1 MTAPLQDNEKDAL
14 IARLQN
20 ENRSLIQEQSM
31 LGLNYNHKKEDG
43 IEARHLANNDIPVFT
58 KVPELSTM
66 KPDEDV
72 DHLLIEG
79 DNLPA
84 LVALLPTYRGKVNVI
99 YIDPPYNTGNQD
111 FVYNDRYVDSED
123 GFRHSKWL
131 SFMKPRLQLAHEM
144 LSDDGVIFVSIDD
157 HEQAYL
163 KVMMDGIFGEENFV
177 TTFSWI
183 ASRHFIDEANVDKYI
198 PTLGANLGKFKGT
211 HEYVHAY
218 RKTNAFSFG
227 LLPSENKYITSRLT
241 NAGNATRVLTLP
253 EGTPCELESAVFTG
267 FVGGSSERLKLIDDM
282 VIKNHRLDNDTRI
295 QGDFRSPN
303 MFNRFFAHEEVRDHK
318 GQRVTDIYITRG
330 GVPYMRR
337 ENFGTIPSN
346 TLSGFGDTSIA
357 SKELSNI
364 VGASVFGYPKP
375 VDLIKHLLT
384 ISTSDDALVL
394 DFFAGSGT
402 TGQAV
407 AELNKED
414 GGRRKCILITNN
426 FEQDGAENGIARD
439 ITSVRMK
446 RVLTGKEW
454 ADGKKHEPLPGN
466 LIYYRL
472 DWQPMSTSLTNLPGM
487 LPLSTFLGSLSINQ
501 HTHRLMTIPVSMPTL
516 SKLVKDGHAALLTTK
531 NNKHMVL
538 ALDTT
543 TSDDFD
549 ALDTVK
555 SELEGANLLKG
566 LDVAME
572 SGFDADT
579 YMDSGVFDHEFT
591 FPVPDI
597 IQMQA
602 TVKMLKKDGVI
613 SINDNQED
621 HTHMNND
628 NNDDNEENR

>member
-1 MTAPLQDNEKDAL
+1 MAAPLQDNEKDAL

-20 ENRSLIQEQSM
+20 ENRSLIQEKSM

-58 KVPELSTM
+58 KVPELSTV
-66 KPDEDV
+66 KTDEDI

-99 YIDPPYNTGNQD
+99 YIDPPYNTGNND

-163 KVMMDGIFGEENFV
+163 KVMMDEIFGESNFV
-177 TTFSWI
+177 
-183 ASRHFIDEANVDKYI
+183 
-198 PTLGANLGKFKGT
+198 ANLVWHNRNPNDGIVSTDTEYILLYSQRKENLVPTYKGGNGSWQGTHIDRNYRNPDNDPRGDWRNAGHTKTREQKPFSYSINILTGDTTNERVNVYPYYYSDLWRYSPSSIRALWKDGRTFWKKSDNKVTAFQVKKFKNEESSRT
-211 HEYVHAY
+211 ALQNFIP
-218 RKTNAFSFG
+218 KSFTN
-227 LLPSENKYITSRLT
+227 T
-241 NAGNATRVLTLP
+241 NDG
-253 EGTPCELESAVFTG
+253 
-267 FVGGSSERLKLIDDM
+267 K
-282 VIKNHRLDNDTRI
+282 
-295 QGDFRSPN
+295 
-303 MFNRFFAHEEVRDHK
+303 RDIEPILGK
-318 GQRVTDIYITRG
+318 G
-330 GVPYMRR
+330 
-337 ENFGTIPSN
+337 
-346 TLSGFGDTSIA
+346 
-357 SKELSNI
+357 
-364 VGASVFGYPKP
+364 VFGYPKP
-375 VDLIKHLLT
+375 KKLIKFILDT
-384 ISTSDDALVL
+384 IPAKDSIIL

-407 AELNKED
+407 AELNKDD
-414 GGRRKCILITNN
+414 GGHRKCILITNN
-426 FEQDGAENGIARD
+426 FEQDGAPNGIARD

-446 RVLTGKEW
+446 RVLTGENW

-501 HTHRLMTIPVSMPTL
+501 DANRPMNVPDNMPTL
-516 SKLVKDGHAALLTTK
+516 SKLVHDGHAALLTNE
-531 NNKHMVL
+531 NNRHTVL
-538 ALDTT
+538 ALDTD

-555 SELEGANLLKG
+555 AELEGSNLLEG

-597 IQMQA
+597 IQIQA

-613 SINDNQED
+613 SINDDQED

-628 NNDDNEENR
+628 NNDNNKENR

>member
-1 MTAPLQDNEKDAL
+1 MAAPLQDNEKDAL

-20 ENRSLIQEQSM
+20 ENRSLIQEKSI

-43 IEARHLANNDIPVFT
+43 IEARHLANNDIPIFT
-58 KVPELSTM
+58 RVPELSTM
-66 KPDEDV
+66 KTDEDV

-84 LVALLPTYRGKVNVI
+84 LVALLPTYRNKVNVI
-99 YIDPPYNTGNQD
+99 YIDPPYNTGNDD
-111 FVYNDRYVDSED
+111 FVYNDRYVDCED

-163 KVMMDGIFGEENFV
+163 KVMMDGIFGESNFV
-177 TTFSWI
+177 ANLVWKGGRTNNAKRVSSGHDYILTYAKNVSNLPIWREEKAGTDRI
-183 ASRHFIDEANVDKYI
+183 YAAGKNAYDEAVRTVQSPLENSEDANYIYHKNIEERATSIFKKWWKNLDKDDPAQENKHYNRIDGWTGRVFFAADINNPSGHGDRYEILHPTMKKPVPI
-198 PTLGANLGKFKGT
+198 PTRGWL
-211 HEYVHAY
+211 Y
-218 RKTNAFSFG
+218 
-227 LLPSENKYITSRLT
+227 NKEKMT
-241 NAGNATRVLTLP
+241 
-253 EGTPCELESAVFTG
+253 EL
-267 FVGGSSERLKLIDDM
+267 
-282 VIKNHRLDNDTRI
+282 
-295 QGDFRSPN
+295 
-303 MFNRFFAHEEVRDHK
+303 FN
-318 GQRVTDIYITRG
+318 
-330 GVPYMRR
+330 
-337 ENFGTIPSN
+337 
-346 TLSGFGDTSIA
+346 
-357 SKELSNI
+357 
-364 VGASVFGYPKP
+364 
-375 VDLIKHLLT
+375 KHLLYFGTDETRT
-384 ISTSDDALVL
+384 INIKRFLDEIEGKAPDSVFYVDRRAAQQELKKIFGSDVFSYPKDVNVLKRWIRIAAPKNALVL

-414 GGRRKCILITNN
+414 GGNRKCILITNN
-426 FEQDGAENGIARD
+426 FEQDGAPNGIARD

-501 HTHRLMTIPVSMPTL
+501 DANRLMNAPDNMPTL
-516 SKLVKDGHAALLTTK
+516 SKLVHDGHAALLTNE
-531 NNKHMVL
+531 NNSHMVL
-538 ALDTT
+538 ALDAD

-555 SELEGANLLKG
+555 EELEGANLLEG
-566 LDVAME
+566 LNVAME

-613 SINDNQED
+613 
-621 HTHMNND
+621 
-628 NNDDNEENR
+628 

>member
-1 MTAPLQDNEKDAL
+1 MAAPLQDNEKDAL

-20 ENRSLIQEQSM
+20 ENRSLIQEKSM

-66 KPDEDV
+66 KTDEDI

-99 YIDPPYNTGNQD
+99 YIDPPYNTGNND

-123 GFRHSKWL
+123 GFKHSKWL

-163 KVMMDGIFGEENFV
+163 KVMMDEVFGEDNFV
-177 TTFSWI
+177 GDAIRKTKSTTNDIGTGFNI
-183 ASRHFIDEANVDKYI
+183 QHEYLVIYAKNVDMVHMSGPSKDLSRYTN
-198 PTLGANLGKFKGT
+198 PDNDPLGAWVSDNPSAKSGSSKTGRFPVTNPYTGRQDWPPKGMYWRFSTNTIQKHIDDGTIVFRHPPYNGRGFIYKRHLKNLRSTHTIFNSLDTSSNEYMNQVATKESLNVISDLFKYPKGT
-211 HEYVHAY
+211 
-218 RKTNAFSFG
+218 AF
-227 LLPSENKYITSRLT
+227 
-241 NAGNATRVLTLP
+241 
-253 EGTPCELESAVFTG
+253 
-267 FVGGSSERLKLIDDM
+267 
-282 VIKNHRLDNDTRI
+282 
-295 QGDFRSPN
+295 
-303 MFNRFFAHEEVRDHK
+303 
-318 GQRVTDIYITRG
+318 
-330 GVPYMRR
+330 
-337 ENFGTIPSN
+337 
-346 TLSGFGDTSIA
+346 
-357 SKELSNI
+357 
-364 VGASVFGYPKP
+364 
-375 VDLIKHLLT
+375 IKHILSF
-384 ISTSDDALVL
+384 IPHDAIIL

-414 GGRRKCILITNN
+414 GGHRKCILITNN
-426 FEQDGAENGIARD
+426 FEQDGAPNGIARD

-446 RVLTGKEW
+446 RVLTGKDW

-501 HTHRLMTIPVSMPTL
+501 DVHRLMTIPDNMPTL
-516 SKLVKDGHAALLTTK
+516 SKLVKDGHAALLTNE
-531 NNKHMVL
+531 NNKHTVL
-538 ALDTT
+538 ALDAD

-549 ALDTVK
+549 TLDTVK
-555 SELEGANLLKG
+555 AELESSNLPEG

-572 SGFDADT
+572 SGFDTET

-597 IQMQA
+597 IQIQA

-613 SINDNQED
+613 SIDDNQED

-628 NNDDNEENR
+628 GNEENR

>member
-1 MTAPLQDNEKDAL
+1 MAAPLQDNEKDAL

-20 ENRSLIQEQSM
+20 ENRSLIQEKSM

-43 IEARHLANNDIPVFT
+43 IEARHLANNDIPIFT
-58 KVPELSTM
+58 RVPELSTVRT
-66 KPDEDV
+66 DEDI

-163 KVMMDGIFGEENFV
+163 KVMMDGIFGEQNFITNLIYDGGLKNNSRFVSVGHDYMLTYAKSKSALIENDTVWRETKRGLHLFKKFIKELQSRSD
-177 TTFSWI
+177 TTENKQSELRAWLKAQKALGTLDKGLFAYNLVDDKGNVFRIDNISAPGNNGAHYDVLHPLTHKPVKEPAGGWRYSKSTMEGKIARNEIAFGKDETTVPQTKRVLSDDGENDEQVPRSYFWSERSNANKALQSILGKNVFDFPKDVNVIKRWIGI
-183 ASRHFIDEANVDKYI
+183 ASPK
-198 PTLGANLGKFKGT
+198 
-211 HEYVHAY
+211 
-218 RKTNAFSFG
+218 NA
-227 LLPSENKYITSRLT
+227 I
-241 NAGNATRVLTLP
+241 
-253 EGTPCELESAVFTG
+253 
-267 FVGGSSERLKLIDDM
+267 
-282 VIKNHRLDNDTRI
+282 
-295 QGDFRSPN
+295 
-303 MFNRFFAHEEVRDHK
+303 
-318 GQRVTDIYITRG
+318 
-330 GVPYMRR
+330 
-337 ENFGTIPSN
+337 
-346 TLSGFGDTSIA
+346 
-357 SKELSNI
+357 
-364 VGASVFGYPKP
+364 
-375 VDLIKHLLT
+375 
-384 ISTSDDALVL
+384 VL

-414 GGRRKCILITNN
+414 GGHRKCILITNN
-426 FEQDGAENGIARD
+426 FEQDGAPNGIARD

-454 ADGKKHEPLPGN
+454 ADGKEHEPLPGN
-466 LIYYRL
+466 LVYYRL

-501 HTHRLMTIPVSMPTL
+501 DTHRPSTIPDDMPTL
-516 SKLVKDGHAALLTTK
+516 SGLVKDGHAALLTNE
-531 NNKHMVL
+531 NNRHMVL
-538 ALDTT
+538 ALDAD

-549 ALDTVK
+549 TLDTVK
-555 SELEGANLLKG
+555 SELDGANLLEG

-602 TVKMLKKDGVI
+602 TVRMLKKDDI
-613 SINDNQED
+613 I
-621 HTHMNND
+621 
-628 NNDDNEENR
+628 